1 MLLERRIRGWGHA
14 CEIVAP
20 SLIPRRPGERRKH
33 DRKDAEELARLYGA
47 GELVT
52 IRVPSKRTSHDFFPR
67 LTQDNENPTLT
78 DGPSISAARSRLRC
92 SGSGAGSWGFEGGR
106 SIPSPDR
113 NV

>member
-1 MLLERRIRGWGHA
+1 MLERKIRSWGHD

-33 DRKDAEELARLYGA
+33 DRKDAEELARLYRA

-52 IRVPSKRTSHDFFPR
+52 IRVPTEREERVRDLVRCRGTFQREILK
-67 LTQDNENPTLT
+67 
-78 DGPSISAARSRLRC
+78 SRHY
-92 SGSGAGSWGFEGGR
+92 
-106 SIPSPDR
+106 